1 MSSWR
6 YKILVEQR
14 TYNIKPGIPMKDFLD
29 NYSSLGL
36 PVQKRLLEGFL
47 GYFTSEFGLQN
58 QVVHLWAFTDL
69 EDRRRRRQLLAE
81 DADWQACIAIVR
93 PMLDSQESKILYPT
107 AFSPIGSLPVASDDP
122 LTAFNFSPATASAE

>member
-1 MSSWR
+1 
-6 YKILVEQR
+6 
-14 TYNIKPGIPMKDFLD
+14 MKDFLD

-47 GYFTSEFGLQN
+47 GYFTSEFGLQD

-81 DADWQACIAIVR
+81 DADWQACIA
-93 PMLDSQESKILYPT
+93 ILYPT